1 MKPDYILTNPD
12 GSFQA
17 LRTGEF
23 PNTRTGPDGVVLHFL
38 QVVEPAD
45 LSRVVQAWEAEGRP
59 ELRIDADHLSYNA
72 GQPSASLGWVQ
83 DLTVQ
88 GDRLVPRARWSSE
101 GLKLLE
107 GGIYRKCSAVLQ
119 CSDEPGQP
127 EGAGLT
133 RENPIRTRPVRL
145 DSVALTNVPNIPGL
159 QLLSNRAPEM
169 PEHVRPTQPNP
180 TTKKMELA
188 ALATLLGLPPET
200 VTAEAIT
207 SAITTLLADAKAGAA
222 AKKET
227 VEADLE
233 EFKNCIKPEQLE
245 FFRANLLANR
255 QTTLTVL
262 KGIQSAA
269 TPAPVEPVRLHNRQ
283 QAAPVPSPVITVPG
297 QMTEQEKASAQRG
310 LITALMNSNPRLTE
324 TAAFD
329 LARSANPAVFAL

>member
-23 PNTRTGPDGVVLHFL
+23 PNTRTGPDGVVQYFL

-107 GGIYRKCSAVLQ
+107 GGVYRKCSAVLQ

-133 RENPIRTRPVRL
+133 RDTPIRTRPVRL

-180 TTKKMELA
+180 TTKKMELT
-188 ALATLLGLPPET
+188 ALAKRLGLPET
-200 VTAEAIT
+200 ATLEEITAALD
-207 SAITTLLADAKAGAA
+207 ALLKGKADAETAQ
-222 AKKET
+222 KET

-233 EFKNCIKPEQLE
+233 QFKNCIKPDQLE
-245 FFRANLLANR
+245 FFRTNLLANR

-262 KGIQSAA
+262 RGIQSAA

-283 QAAPVPSPVITVPG
+283 QAAPAATPVATTPG
-297 QMTEQEKASAQRG
+297 QMTEQEKDSAQRG
-310 LITALMNSNPRLTE
+310 LITSLMNNNRSLSHSQ
-324 TAAFD
+324 AFD
-329 LARSANPAVFAL
+329 LARAANPSFFTL